1 MSSVRSDSTRIAR
14 LVAIIA
20 GVLGVLLCAL
30 APLLPVRQTTAAILW
45 PQGQGPGG
53 AVGDIT
59 APLVSGAPEALDVSI
74 PCSAIATL
82 PAAGGLVLATNPADG
97 IDAARNGLFIRATTE
112 SVFVAFRDK
121 VAAVAPRAAVAS
133 GACSTLRAWANPGS
147 VGADFIGIPGATGT
161 LTPDKKPQV
170 TGIFTE
176 LKVGAHP

>member
-53 AVGDIT
+53 TVGDIT

-82 PAAGGLVLATNPADG
+82 PAAGWLVFATNPADG
-97 IDAARNGLFIRATTE
+97 IDAARNGLFIRATT
-112 SVFVAFRDK
+112 
-121 VAAVAPRAAVAS
+121 
-133 GACSTLRAWANPGS
+133 
-147 VGADFIGIPGATGT
+147 
-161 LTPDKKPQV
+161 
-170 TGIFTE
+170 
-176 LKVGAHP
+176 